1 MTRRGLTAGLMICFS
16 ALISTAV
23 LAQWTDEMQVSQSLP
38 DIVPLMN
45 ALRNVPGPD
54 GNARFRRDIDEQVNR
69 ELASLRAVA
78 LSAPSDIAGRG
89 IAGKSACLLG
99 LLYLHGAAVPL
110 DLAMAKQWFS
120 LCAHYGDP
128 MASAGLAW
136 CALDGCQS
144 APNLSLARTWVQRL
158 VRVDPA
164 RAAYFQWLIAAR
176 LRPLTPQATEGLRA
190 LSAAERDLLENS
202 VLGGN
207 MHAMIE
213 LGILYAQS
221 NDLDRAL
228 QLFDQASGQSSV
240 ASLNAAWIRQRI
252 ADGQMAN
259 TLPGVSRTV
268 PFASATDNA
277 PGLPLDPG
285 NPVNATPEQA
295 QMTYIT
301 ARRFHRG
308 DGVTVNYA
316 EAIRLYTR
324 AAEQGSVI
332 AKRMLALI
340 YARTTPEGGLD
351 TVWMRQLGDL
361 DVNAPVPKQD
371 AMPAASALRREPTP
385 LIDLLPNKW
394 RQWMD

>member
-1 MTRRGLTAGLMICFS
+1 MTRCGLTAGLIFFFS
-16 ALISTAV
+16 AMSSNAV
-23 LAQWTDEMQVSQSLP
+23 LAQWTDEIQVSQSLP

-54 GNARFRRDIDEQVNR
+54 GHAGSGRDIDEQVIR

-78 LSAPSDIAGRG
+78 LSAPSDTAGRG

-110 DLAMAKQWFS
+110 DLAIAKQWFS

-144 APNLSLARTWVQRL
+144 APTISLARTWVRRL

-176 LRPLTPQATEGLRA
+176 LRPLTPNATEGLQT
-190 LSAAERDLLENS
+190 LSTVERDLLENS

-207 MHAMIE
+207 IHAMIE
-213 LGILYAQS
+213 MGILYAQS
-221 NDLDRAL
+221 DDLDRASH
-228 QLFDQASGQSSV
+228 LFDQASGRSLV
-240 ASLNAAWIRQRI
+240 AAQNAAWVRQRI
-252 ADGQMAN
+252 ADRQRAN
-259 TLPGVSRTV
+259 TLPSLSREE
-268 PFASATDNA
+268 PFASSTDSATE
-277 PGLPLDPG
+277 PPLDLGTPG
-285 NPVNATPEQA
+285 NATPEQA
-295 QMTYIT
+295 QMTYIA

-316 EAIRLYTR
+316 EAIRLYRR

-340 YARTTPEGGLD
+340 YARTTPEGTLD
-351 TVWMRQLGDL
+351 TAWMRQLGDL
-361 DVNAPVPKQD
+361 DVNASVPKQD
-371 AMPAASALRREPTP
+371 VMPGATALRREPTP
-385 LIDLLPNKW
+385 LIDLMPSKW